1 MLVFDSAA
9 VPVRERRVAITETI
23 TSAASATFMSPD
35 RAGERL
41 HMAMDVWD
49 IGGVTVFDTRC
60 SAHTLR
66 RSRRS
71 PAPEEDAVLVTC
83 GLEGRGMHQHLGR
96 DISVAPAGIWATL
109 VTEPYLH
116 HVTDTRT
123 LTVKVPLRLLG
134 MPESMV
140 APALTLI
147 GTSPLAPLFWHHLAG
162 VRRAADDLNDAAA
175 TSLGTSTL
183 ALTRALLASTAGDDV
198 GREALEDVLLM
209 RVKAYVSQH
218 LGDTDLDASRIA
230 AEHHV
235 SVRQLYK
242 VCARSDL
249 HLEQWIIRE
258 RLGRAHE
265 ELARASTAD
274 VSVAGVAH
282 RWGFK
287 SVSHFARRF
296 RAAYGMSPREWLDV
310 SG

>member
-1 MLVFDSAA
+1 MLVFDSAS
-9 VPVRERRVAITETI
+9 VPVRERRSAITETI
-23 TSAASATFMSPD
+23 TSAASATFMTPD

-49 IGGVTVFDTRC
+49 VGGVTVFDTRC

-83 GLEGRGMHQHLGR
+83 GLEGRGMHQHLGH

-134 MPESMV
+134 MPEGMV
-140 APALTLI
+140 APALRLI
-147 GTSPLAPLFWHHLAG
+147 DTSPLAPLFWHHLAG
-162 VRRAADDLNDAAA
+162 VRRAADDLNAAAA
-175 TSLGTSTL
+175 TSLGTSTV
-183 ALTRALLASTAGDDV
+183 ALTRALLASAVGDEL
-198 GREALEDVLLM
+198 GREEHEDVLLM
-209 RVKAYVSQH
+209 SVKAYVSQH
-218 LGDTDLDASRIA
+218 LGEADLDASRIA
-230 AEHHV
+230 ADHHV

-242 VCARSDL
+242 VCARSGV
-249 HLEQWIIRE
+249 HLEQWIIRQ

-265 ELARASTAD
+265 ELARASITG

-287 SVSHFARRF
+287 SLSHFGRRF
-296 RAAYGMSPREWLDV
+296 RATYGMSPSEWLEM
-310 SG
+310 SR